1 MQLSNVYANS
11 GSGLGIKVGL
21 NQTCFIHRHGVLI
34 PWDVFSVVIKFGP
47 FGDLVLFF
55 GEDL

>member
-1 MQLSNVYANS
+1 MQMSNVYANS
-11 GSGLGIKVGL
+11 GSGFGIKVGL

-55 GEDL
+55 G